1 MSISLTT
8 LPSGLRVISDRIE
21 TVDSIAIGVW
31 AGVGSRDE
39 DPATN
44 GVAHMVEHMMFKGTE
59 RRDAR
64 AIAEE
69 AEAVGAHMN
78 AYTGREFTAYHMH
91 LLKEDL
97 SLGLD
102 ILSDILV
109 NATLPEEE
117 ITRERHV
124 ILQEIGTA
132 QDTPDDLVFDLYQE
146 TAYAGGQALGAPILG
161 HSEIVARMK
170 RETLAAYIHKF
181 YTAQQ
186 LVVSVAGNL
195 DHDALVRAAEEKFAG
210 LPASAPHLRAPA
222 HYTGGVHRREKD
234 LEQAHIVLGFRGVSR
249 RDADFHAA
257 QVLATLLGGGMS
269 SRLFQEIREKR
280 GLVYAIYS
288 FLHAF
293 SDDGQF
299 AVYAGT
305 GALDL
310 PRLIPV
316 LCDQIRSV
324 TQGVGAEEVSRAKAQ
339 LRASLLMGRE
349 SMMQRADHQ
358 ARHLISFGA
367 PPNMAEQ
374 IAKIEAVDAAAVCKV
389 AQRIFS
395 TAPTLAALGPLEHL
409 EDWDILR
416 NRLAA

>member
-8 LPSGLRVISDRIE
+8 LASGLRIVSDRVE
-21 TVDSIAIGVW
+21 TVDSVAIGVW

-44 GVAHMVEHMMFKGTE
+44 GVAHMVEHMMFKGT
-59 RRDAR
+59 RTRSAR
-64 AIAEE
+64 SIAEE

-97 SLGLD
+97 PLGLD
-102 ILSDILV
+102 ILSDILI

-117 ITRERHV
+117 IVRERHV

-161 HSEIVARMK
+161 HPEIVARMK

-181 YTAQQ
+181 YTAKQ
-186 LVVSVAGNL
+186 LVVSAAGNI
-195 DHDALVRAAEEKFAG
+195 DHETLVRAVEEKFAG
-210 LPASAPHLRAPA
+210 LPGSAAHTRMRAN
-222 HYTGGVHRREKD
+222 YTGGEHRREKD
-234 LEQAHIVLGFRGVSR
+234 LEQAHIVLGFRGMSR
-249 RDADFHAA
+249 SDPDYHAA

-299 AVYAGT
+299 AIYAGT
-305 GALDL
+305 GSVDL
-310 PRLIPV
+310 PKLVPV
-316 LCDQIRSV
+316 LCEQIRAV
-324 TQGVGAEEVSRAKAQ
+324 TQDVGAEELSRAKAQ

-349 SMMQRADHQ
+349 SMMHRADQQ

-367 PPNMAEQ
+367 PLDMADL
-374 IAKIEAVDAAAVCKV
+374 IAKIEAVDAAATCRA

-395 TAPTLAALGPLEHL
+395 GAPTLAALGPLKAL
-409 EDWDILR
+409 EDWDTLR
-416 NRLAA
+416 GRLAA

>member
-1 MSISLTT
+1 MTLSLTT
-8 LPSGLRVISDRIE
+8 LPSGLRIVSDRVE

-44 GVAHMVEHMMFKGTE
+44 GVAHMVEHMMFKGTKT
-59 RRDAR
+59 RSAR
-64 AIAEE
+64 LIAEE

-97 SLGLD
+97 PLALD
-102 ILSDILV
+102 ILSDILI

-117 ITRERHV
+117 IVRERHV

-146 TAYAGGQALGAPILG
+146 TAYPGGQALGAPILG
-161 HSEIVARMK
+161 HPEIVARMK

-181 YTAQQ
+181 YTSKQ
-186 LVVSVAGNL
+186 LVVSAAGNL
-195 DHDALVRAAEEKFAG
+195 DHETLVRAVQEKFEG
-210 LPASAPHLRAPA
+210 LPDSAAHTRTRAN
-222 HYTGGVHRREKD
+222 YTGGEHRREKD

-249 RDADFHAA
+249 SDPGYHAA

-299 AVYAGT
+299 AIYAGT
-305 GALDL
+305 GAVDL
-310 PRLIPV
+310 PKLVPV
-316 LCDQIRSV
+316 LCDQIRAV
-324 TQGVGAEEVSRAKAQ
+324 TQNVTGEEMSRAKSQ

-367 PPNMAEQ
+367 PLDMAKQ
-374 IAKIEAVDAAAVCKV
+374 IAKIESVDAAAVCAV

-395 TAPTLAALGPLEHL
+395 GTPTLAALGPLKAL
-409 EDWDILR
+409 ESWDTLR
-416 NRLAA
+416 GRLTA